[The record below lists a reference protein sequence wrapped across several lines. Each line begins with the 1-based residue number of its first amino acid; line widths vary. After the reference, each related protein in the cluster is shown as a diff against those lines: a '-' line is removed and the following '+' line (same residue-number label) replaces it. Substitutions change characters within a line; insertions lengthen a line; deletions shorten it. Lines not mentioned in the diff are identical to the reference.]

1 MQNRRNR
8 RPKKGMQRRQPS
20 RQEGTSCN
28 IVKRINIFGILELPD
43 DVMSNGSS
51 SQSDHNSTNL
61 LI

>member
-28 IVKRINIFGILELPD
+28 IIKRINIFGILELPD
-43 DVMSNGSS
+43 DVVSNTVHPVKVTII
-51 SQSDHNSTNL
+51 QQTC
-61 LI
+61 